1 MDPVPP
7 PVPSPPPALEP
18 QPTASTSTSTEHP
31 PPAPAPPLSKNALK
45 KARKAELIAERKLER
60 RAREREKRKEKKRQ
74 RSERIAAGEDV
85 SDDGRSKK
93 RAKLSAPKAPF
104 GARVVVDLSFD
115 DKMSDKEIISLCSQL
130 AFAYSANRR
139 SPTPIKSLLF
149 TSLDGRTRERLESLN
164 DAGYRR
170 WAGTEWWSESYERLW
185 QESKDTAPEAATGA
199 GEGSGS
205 ADGADAKEEALGARA
220 VAPQQSVVYLTADSP
235 EELEELKEGE
245 TYIIGGICDHNRYKK
260 LCLNKAKASGVR
272 AAQLPIGRYLA
283 HLPTRKVLTVNQVFE
298 ILVKWVETRDWEQAL
313 YAVIPKRKFQNGG
326 AQEAADD
333 GGGDEEEEKND
344 ENENENE
351 DGDGE
356 DTKGGD
362 GGDEEAGIT
371 GVVSTAV

>member
-1 MDPVPP
+1 MAPVPS
-7 PVPSPPPALEP
+7 VPSPPPALEP
-18 QPTASTSTSTEHP
+18 QSIPSTSAEPPSTP
-31 PPAPAPPLSKNALK
+31 ASAPAPALSKNALK

-85 SDDGRSKK
+85 SDDDRSKK

-104 GARVVVDLSFD
+104 GGRVVVDLGFD
-115 DKMSDKEIISLCSQL
+115 DKMSDKEVISLCSQL
-130 AFAYSANRR
+130 AFTYSANRR

-149 TSLDGRTRERLESLN
+149 TSLDGRTRERLDSLN

-185 QESKDTAPEAATGA
+185 QESKDTAPEAAKGA
-199 GEGSGS
+199 GDSSGS
-205 ADGADAKEEALGARA
+205 ADGVDAKEGAQGARA
-220 VAPQQSVVYLTADSP
+220 VAPQESVVYLTADSP

-260 LCLNKAKASGVR
+260 LCLNKATASGVR

-298 ILVKWVETRDWEQAL
+298 ILVQWVETRDWEQAL
-313 YAVIPKRKFQNGG
+313 YAVIPKRKFQNGC
-326 AQEAADD
+326 AQEAGGD
-333 GGGDEEEEKND
+333 GGDDDENND
-344 ENENENE
+344 ENENEN
-351 DGDGE
+351 GDGE
-356 DTKGGD
+356 DTKEGD

-371 GVVSTAV
+371 GVVSSAV